1 VGQGPLSGLKVL
13 EFAGIGPA
21 PFCGMLL
28 SDLGAD
34 VVRIDRKGQPRNWAD
49 VTVRGRRSLALDL
62 KVPAAAEACLRLME
76 GADALIEG
84 FRPGVMERLGLGP
97 DVALAR
103 NPRLVYGR
111 MTGWGQDG
119 PLAHAAG
126 HDINYIALT
135 GALHAIGTADKPC
148 PPLNLVGDYGGGALY
163 LAFGL
168 LAGVLSARE
177 TGRGQVVD
185 CAMVDGVASLMA
197 APYALMR
204 DGRWRDGRRANP
216 LDGGAHFYDTYRC
229 ADGRWIALGALE
241 PQFHAELL
249 RRLEIDDEEF
259 VHQYDPAHW
268 DSLRGKL
275 AARIA
280 QKTRDEWRAVLEG
293 ADACFAPVLDMAE
306 AADHPHIRARGS
318 LVERDG
324 GIQPGP
330 APRFSLTPGAIQGGT
345 PAVGQHDREALR
357 DWGFAEDDVD
367 ALQAAGA
374 IAS

>member
-1 VGQGPLSGLKVL
+1 
-13 EFAGIGPA
+13 
-21 PFCGMLL
+21 
-28 SDLGAD
+28 
-34 VVRIDRKGQPRNWAD
+34 
-49 VTVRGRRSLALDL
+49 
-62 KVPAAAEACLRLME
+62 
-76 GADALIEG
+76 
-84 FRPGVMERLGLGP
+84 
-97 DVALAR
+97 
-103 NPRLVYGR
+103 
-111 MTGWGQDG
+111 
-119 PLAHAAG
+119 
-126 HDINYIALT
+126 
-135 GALHAIGTADKPC
+135 
-148 PPLNLVGDYGGGALY
+148 
-163 LAFGL
+163 
-168 LAGVLSARE
+168 
-177 TGRGQVVD
+177 
-185 CAMVDGVASLMA
+185 
-197 APYALMR
+197 MR

-324 GIQPGP
+324 GIEPGP

-367 ALQAAGA
+367 ALQATGA